1 MGYEISSLEGQNWL
15 EFWPTQDAQQKLL
28 VFFVNESNDLIY
40 RDFIERLLIKESYE
54 ISKHL

>member
-40 RDFIERLLIKESYE
+40 RDFIERLLIKESYK
-54 ISKHL
+54 I